1 MAQEHAA
8 VGSRVTL
15 QQGAVMWSLRELF
28 KDVPMV
34 HVLDVGE
41 RPIYQGLVDSGAAR
55 ISGFEPTASECDK
68 LNAKY
73 GAPHQFFPT
82 FVGDGKVGT
91 FHETSWSLTGSL
103 LEPNQPLNEKFQQLA
118 ELTALKAKH
127 EVQTTRLDDVAGLLD
142 VDFIKIDVQGAE
154 LMIFEHA
161 PRVLSEAVLI
171 QTEVEFLPLYKEQPL
186 FGDVD
191 RHLRTAGFQ
200 LHTFLGFGQ
209 RAFKPLV
216 KNKQPHLGFRQLLW
230 SDAVYAR
237 DFMRLAELSEP
248 KLKKLAL
255 LLHDLY
261 ESLDLCHLVLE
272 ELDRK
277 SGLTWAPRYLQRL
290 TGTGPKR

>member
-1 MAQEHAA
+1 
-8 VGSRVTL
+8 
-15 QQGAVMWSLRELF
+15 MWSLRELF
-28 KDVPMV
+28 DDLPMV
-34 HVLDVGE
+34 HVLDVGAALGE
-41 RPIYQGLVDSGAAR
+41 RPIYQKLVEAGAAR
-55 ISGFEPTASECDK
+55 ISGFEPTVEECEK

-73 GAPHQFFPT
+73 GPPHRFFPL
-82 FVGDGKVGT
+82 FVGNGKSCT
-91 FHETSWSLTGSL
+91 FHETSWSMTGSL
-103 LEPNQPLNEKFQQLA
+103 LEPNQPLNEHFQQLG

-127 EVQTTRLDDVAGLLD
+127 AVQTSRLDDISGLVD

-154 LMIFEHA
+154 LMIFEHG

-186 FGDVD
+186 FADVD
-191 RHLRTAGFQ
+191 RHLRGAGYQ

-237 DFMRLAELSEP
+237 DFMRLGELSEP
-248 KLKKLAL
+248 KLMKLAL

-261 ESLDLCHLVLE
+261 ESLDLCHVVLA
-272 ELDRK
+272 ELDRR
-277 SGLTWAPRYLQRL
+277 SGQKWAPRYLARL
-290 TGTGPKR
+290 TGVPPKR

>member
-1 MAQEHAA
+1 
-8 VGSRVTL
+8 
-15 QQGAVMWSLRELF
+15 MWSLRELF
-28 KDVPMV
+28 KNLPMV
-34 HVLDVGE
+34 HVLDVGAALGE
-41 RPIYQGLVDSGAAR
+41 KPIYQPLVDAGAAR
-55 ISGFEPTASECDK
+55 ISGFEPTALECDK

-73 GAPHQFFPT
+73 GPPHRFFPT
-82 FVGDGKVGT
+82 FVADGKPNT
-91 FHETSWSLTGSL
+91 FYETNWSLTGSL
-103 LEPNQPLNEKFQQLA
+103 LEPNLPLNSKFQQLA
-118 ELTALKAKH
+118 ELTALKATH
-127 EVQTTRLDDVAGLLD
+127 PVETTRLDDVAGLVD

-154 LMIFEHA
+154 LLVFENA

-191 RHLRTAGFQ
+191 RQLRGAGFQ

-237 DFMRLAELSEP
+237 DFMRLSELSEA
-248 KLKKLAL
+248 KLQKLAL

-261 ESLDLCHLVLE
+261 ESLDLCHLVLS
-272 ELDRK
+272 ELDQK
-277 SGLTWAPRYLQRL
+277 TGEAWAARYLQRL
-290 TGTGPKR
+290 TGNAPK

>member
-1 MAQEHAA
+1 
-8 VGSRVTL
+8 
-15 QQGAVMWSLRELF
+15 MWSLRELF
-28 KDVPMV
+28 DDLPIV
-34 HVLDVGE
+34 HVLDVGAAVGE
-41 RPIYQGLVDSGAAR
+41 RPIYQSLVDARAAR
-55 ISGFEPTASECDK
+55 ISGFEPTPAECAK

-73 GAPHQFFPT
+73 GPPHRFFPS
-82 FVGDGKVGT
+82 FVGDGKPGI

-103 LEPNQPLNEKFQQLA
+103 LEPNQALNGKFQQLA
-118 ELTALKAKH
+118 ELTAPKAQH
-127 EVQTTRLDDVAGLLD
+127 PVQTTRLDDVAELTD

-154 LMIFEHA
+154 LMIFENA

-171 QTEVEFLPLYKEQPL
+171 QTEVEFVPLYKDQPL
-186 FGDVD
+186 FADVD
-191 RHLRTAGFQ
+191 RQLRASGFQ

-237 DFMRLAELSEP
+237 DFMRLELLSVA
-248 KLKKLAL
+248 KLQKLAL

-272 ELDRK
+272 EHDRK
-277 SGLTWAPRYLQRL
+277 SGEARAARYLQRL
-290 TGTGPKR
+290 TGAAPKR